1 MMHYDVV
8 VAGSGFG
15 GSILARALNS
25 KGLRV
30 LLLERDRHPRFALGE
45 SSTPLAALS
54 LERLATNYGL
64 PDLAQLATYGRWQQS
79 HPSLRCGLKRG
90 FTFIDHRREAQ
101 AQGRSSLLVAASPN
115 DRVADTHWLRAD
127 VDHHLV
133 QEAAN
138 EGVDYREKSPLLGL
152 LLRQSSLEIDL
163 GRGGKV
169 QTTTL
174 VDATGPAA
182 VAHRYLGSDRPQN
195 ASQPLRTRSSLLYS
209 HFDNVDSSPLTVDDC
224 EPYPPRAAAVHHLIE
239 EGWMYELRFDNG
251 TVSAGMLLRNPPP
264 EPPAQAWRRILCSYP
279 DLQERFREAEPRFPI
294 CAIEQLQR
302 RLPAAHGPRWLALP
316 HTYAFVDPLFSTG
329 IAWTLRAVERLAE
342 LLSYAASDRAT
353 SSARNRYAEL
363 LAQEANQ
370 IDQLVSGAYQ
380 AINDFESFAI
390 YAQTYFITVSWMEAQ
405 ERLLQPTNPAWQGV
419 LGIDDP
425 QLATLFAEAS
435 QRLPDHPDPAS
446 INSYR
451 DWLHRRTASRDL
463 IGLDLLGSS
472 LAIPADLDVLVA
484 RADKLG
490 LDQETVRRM
499 LPRLRGARHRVT
511 RASP

>member
-1 MMHYDVV
+1 MKHYDIV
-8 VAGSGFG
+8 VAGSGLG

-79 HPSLRCGLKRG
+79 HPRLRCGLKRG
-90 FTFIDHRREAQ
+90 FTFIDHRQEAQ
-101 AQGRSSLLVAASPN
+101 ARGRSSLLVAASPN
-115 DRVADTHWLRAD
+115 DRVADAHWLRTD

-138 EGVDYREKSPLLGL
+138 EGVEYREESPLLGL
-152 LLRQSSLEIDL
+152 RLRQSSLEIDL
-163 GRGGKV
+163 GRSGKV

-182 VAHRYLGSDRPQN
+182 VAHRYLGNDRPQD
-195 ASQPLRTRSSLLYS
+195 AGQPLRTKSSLLYS
-209 HFDNVDSSPLTVDDC
+209 HFDNVGSPPLTVGDC

-239 EGWMYELRFDNG
+239 EGWIYELRFDNG
-251 TVSAGMLLRNPPP
+251 TVSAGMLLRQLPPD
-264 EPPAQAWRRILCSYP
+264 PPAQAWQRILSSYP
-279 DLQERFREAEPRFPI
+279 DLQQRYQEAKPRFPI
-294 CAIEQLQR
+294 RALERLQR
-302 RLPAAHGPRWLALP
+302 RLPSAQGQRWLALP
-316 HTYAFVDPLFSTG
+316 HTYAFIDPLFSTG

-342 LLSYAASDRAT
+342 LLSDTATDHSLPSD
-353 SSARNRYAEL
+353 ARQRYADL
-363 LAQEANQ
+363 LAREADQ
-370 IDQLVSGAYQ
+370 IDRLVSGAYQ
-380 AINDFESFAI
+380 AMHDFENFAV
-390 YAQTYFITVSWMEAQ
+390 YALSYFIVVSWMEAQ
-405 ERLLQPTNPAWQGV
+405 ERLLEPANPAWKGL

-425 QLATLFAEAS
+425 QLATLFAEARE
-435 QRLPDHPDPAS
+435 QLPIHPDSAS
-446 INSYR
+446 LDRYR
-451 DWLHRRTASRDL
+451 NWLHQRTASRDL

-484 RADKLG
+484 RADRLD

-499 LPRLRGARHRVT
+499 LPRLRGAVD
-511 RASP
+511 S